1 MWVNITILIYI
12 MPIFTEG
19 IKVYKST
26 LTLADRTKPIGL
38 HYTKTRSQQNFRFT
52 HSVTFCARFN
62 YQRLGKEEDQSS
74 RIFDIK
80 GPTYDA
86 ALSFLWLNARYP
98 ETWFG
103 FGNYGRANS
112 YSNWILFEPLTREF
126 RYFFEFSLIFR
137 EFVQVI
143 ISLHSLWKTSKW
155 THVCL
160 SFDKDK
166 SHIALAKDG
175 KITNINFV
183 DERLRNVML
192 PLDFLDMIYVG
203 RCWDDEIYS
212 LHNGEITDVNIWN
225 RALSLD
231 EILGWTD
238 CRY

>member
-1 MWVNITILIYI
+1 MWGNIIFLIYLI
-12 MPIFTEG
+12 PIFTEA
-19 IKVYKST
+19 IKVYKSS

-62 YQRLGKEEDQSS
+62 YQRLGKFEDQSA

-126 RYFFEFSLIFR
+126 RYFSL
-137 EFVQVI
+137 
-143 ISLHSLWKTSKW
+143 K
-155 THVCL
+155 
-160 SFDKDK
+160 
-166 SHIALAKDG
+166 
-175 KITNINFV
+175 
-183 DERLRNVML
+183 
-192 PLDFLDMIYVG
+192 
-203 RCWDDEIYS
+203 
-212 LHNGEITDVNIWN
+212 
-225 RALSLD
+225 
-231 EILGWTD
+231 
-238 CRY
+238 CRYVMYIKV